1 MIQLRLSTPDGRQN
15 LTIDENKTP
24 KDIITENQIITDGAD
39 ISIDG
44 VPINV
49 RDMNTSFKDLGCV
62 DSVVLSVVVK
72 SGNA

>member
-24 KDIITENQIITDGAD
+24 KDIITENQIVTDGAD

-44 VPINV
+44 VPVNV

-62 DSVVLSVVVK
+62 DSAVLSVVVK
-72 SGNA
+72 TGNA

>member
-24 KDIITENQIITDGAD
+24 KDIITENQIITEGAD

>member
-24 KDIITENQIITDGAD
+24 KDIIAENQIITEGAD

>member
-24 KDIITENQIITDGAD
+24 KDIIMENQIITEGAD

>member
-1 MIQLRLSTPDGRQN
+1 MIQLRLSTPDSRQN